1 MGAVIERPWGG
12 SDLAHAHV
20 LDGIR
25 VLDFTQFIAGPAC
38 TRLMAEM
45 GADVIKLEHAPGGDL
60 CRVLPV
66 IKDGRSGYFVQH
78 NQGKRSVCL
87 DMRTAEGNV
96 IIRDLI
102 AWADVVVENFSPG
115 VIDRMG
121 FGWADVHAI
130 NPSAIMCSISAFG
143 QSGPLHQL
151 VGFDYIAQAYSG
163 VTSMIGE
170 PDGPPPIAGMAIGD
184 VGTAITALA
193 AINGALFHR
202 ERSRGDGP
210 GKGQHLDISLLDFYF
225 HCHEIN
231 VEVHSLSGG
240 AIEPHRTGSHH
251 AMVAPIGIFR
261 AKTGYLV
268 LVALGDQWSRVC
280 RAMGREDLIQDPRFV
295 DGPARMANQAELITL
310 IEDWLASLESDEAG
324 IEALQAER
332 VPCAP
337 VLSVADAMRH
347 PHLIERGTVRQIDD
361 RGVGPMAITGN
372 PLRYS
377 DFPDTLGLT
386 APFLGEHN
394 ESVLEGELGMSAA
407 DVAQLQASGVL
418 HAERR

>member
-1 MGAVIERPWGG
+1 M
-12 SDLAHAHV
+12 AHAHV
-20 LDGIR
+20 LDGVR

-38 TRLMAEM
+38 TRLMAET
-45 GADVIKLEHAPGGDL
+45 GADVVKLEHAPGGDL

-87 DMRTAEGNV
+87 DMRSAEGKAIV
-96 IIRDLI
+96 RDLI
-102 AWADVVVENFSPG
+102 GWADVVVENFSPG

-121 FGWADVHAI
+121 FGWDAVHAI

-143 QSGPLHQL
+143 QDGPLHSL
-151 VGFDYIAQAYSG
+151 VGFDYIAQAYAG
-163 VTSMIGE
+163 VTSMIG
-170 PDGPPPIAGMAIGD
+170 DADAPPPIVGMAIGD

-210 GKGQHLDISLLDFYF
+210 GTGQHLDISLVDFYF

-240 AIEPHRTGSHH
+240 MVQPHRTGSHH
-251 AMVAPIGIFR
+251 ALVAPIGVFR
-261 AKTGYLV
+261 AKTGYLM

-280 RAMGREDLIQDPRFV
+280 RAMGRPDLVEDPRFI
-295 DGPARMANQAELITL
+295 DNAARMENQAELIRL
-310 IEDWLASLESDEAG
+310 IEDWLGSLPSDTAG
-324 IEALQAER
+324 LEALQAER

-337 VLSVADAMRH
+337 VLSVADAMQH
-347 PHLIERGTVRQIDD
+347 PHLLQRGTVRHIED
-361 RGVGPMAITGN
+361 RGVGAMSITGN

-377 DFPDTLGLT
+377 AFPDTPDLT

-394 ESVLEGELGMSAA
+394 EAVLA
-407 DVAQLQASGVL
+407 DVLGLSAERIDSLRSNGVL